1 MKERWEQVT
10 SLFAAARAMVPAQ
23 RGSFLAAACSGDD
36 KLRADVEV
44 LLAADVDD
52 SFLEHPPWAEL
63 VRPPAASLQM
73 GQRLKNRY
81 RIDAELAEGG
91 QALVYRATDELLTRP
106 VVIKVMRAEGRRNQW
121 LKTRFEQEMKALA
134 SIDHPGVVGIIDV
147 GELDDT
153 SPFLVIQ
160 YISGSSLREALSLG
174 PMPPARAREV
184 IRQMASALQAAHAAG
199 IAHRDLKPENVMLQ
213 SHDGGD
219 EIVKLIDFGI
229 AEIDRDDVS
238 PSTTTG
244 MIAGTLRYMA
254 PEQLEGKH
262 SAASDIYSMA
272 LIVCEML
279 SGRPD
284 IGSLP
289 RSIPSGARAALEA
302 ALARRPEARPS
313 DVQTWSKGLVLS
325 LGPAKPKR
333 RYTTVIVGVGA
344 LTLVAFQAMRSS
356 RSAPIP
362 VVEHIRAFTFEP
374 GIEIEPS
381 VSPDGR
387 YVVYAGGTPSR
398 VYVRQQG
405 GRPALLAT
413 PDTGPPQHR
422 PRWSPDGTRIA
433 FDADRKI
440 FVVPAVG
447 GQPRQVVGDGWSPT
461 WAPDDQRIAYAL
473 DDTIFTIDVR
483 GGLPTPLAIVI
494 EPAELTWSPDGRWI
508 ALTTGNDVWDGL
520 IHIGNIAPSRILLI
534 GADDGR
540 IVDVTDRSSM
550 NVAPTWTPDSRQLLF
565 VSNRAG
571 ARDIYQVRLG
581 ADGRPTGQPHR
592 LTTGL
597 DAHTMALSP
606 GGDRIVY
613 AMYRGRVNIWS
624 LPVRRGAPAN
634 VSDAVALTT
643 GNQLIES
650 ISVSPDRRWIYF
662 TSDRAG
668 NSDIWRIPRTGGE
681 PVQITTDVAD
691 EFMPEQSPDGAWLA
705 YYSLRHGSRDI
716 FVRPTGDGD
725 PVRLTSDPE
734 EETQPHWSPDGTKLC
749 YGQLSA
755 QSSQQSIRMIRRQGK
770 GWSAPVALHDSNGK
784 PNRFFGCVGWLPDG
798 RQLVVHDA
806 DRTMIGIMPDQGG
819 AARVIYRQDP
829 ARGLPQP
836 IWIRLEPRTGTIF
849 FRDWQ
854 SIWLIDPKSLVPR
867 QIVQFD
873 DPIRRSTRIEM
884 ESDGERVYFTLGDP
898 QSELNTARLSGLSK
912 IPN

>member
-1 MKERWEQVT
+1 MKQRWERVT
-10 SLFAAARAMVPAQ
+10 SLFAAARALDAAQ
-23 RGSFLAAACSGDD
+23 RDSFLAAACSGDD
-36 KLRADVEV
+36 PLRADVEA

-52 SFLEHPPWAEL
+52 SFLEHPPWAEI
-63 VRPPAASLQM
+63 VRPPAVTLQK
-73 GQRLKNRY
+73 GQLLKNRY

-91 QALVYRATDELLTRP
+91 QALVYRATDALLTRP

-160 YISGSSLREALSLG
+160 YIPGMSLREALSGGLMT
-174 PMPPARAREV
+174 PLRASEV
-184 IRQMASALQAAHAAG
+184 IRQMASALHAAHAAG
-199 IAHRDLKPENVMLQ
+199 IAHRDLKPENVMLH
-213 SHDGGD
+213 SHDGGE

-229 AEIDRDDVS
+229 AEIDRDEARQ
-238 PSTTTG
+238 STNTG
-244 MIAGTLRYMA
+244 IIAGTVRYMA
-254 PEQLEGKH
+254 PEQLDGRY
-262 SAASDIYSMA
+262 STASDVYSMA

-284 IGSLP
+284 LRSLP
-289 RSIPSGARAALEA
+289 RSIPSRARAALQS
-302 ALARRPEARPS
+302 ALAYRPEDRPG
-313 DVQTWSKGLVLS
+313 DVQVWSKRLAVDLA
-325 LGPAKPKR
+325 PAKSNR
-333 RYTTVIVGVGA
+333 RFAAVIAGMGA
-344 LTLVAFQAMRSS
+344 LTLAAFQAMQSS
-356 RSAPIP
+356 RTAPIP
-362 VVEHIRAFTFEP
+362 VVEDIRAFTFEP
-374 GIEIEPS
+374 GLEIEPS
-381 VSPDGR
+381 ISPDGR
-387 YVVYAGGTPSR
+387 QVACAGGTPSR
-398 VYVRQQG
+398 LYVRQQG
-405 GRPALLAT
+405 DRPIPLIT
-413 PDTGPPQHR
+413 PDTGAPQHR

-433 FDADRKI
+433 FDAGRKI
-440 FVVPAVG
+440 FVAPAHG
-447 GQPRQVVGDGWSPT
+447 GQPRQVVDDGWSPT
-461 WAPDDQRIAYAL
+461 WAPDGQRIAYAL

-483 GGLPTPLAIVI
+483 GGRPTPLAIVI

-508 ALTTGNDVWDGL
+508 ALTSGNDVWDGL

-534 GADDGR
+534 GARDGR

-550 NVAPTWTPDSRQLLF
+550 NVAPTWAPDSRQLLF
-565 VSNRAG
+565 ISNRAG
-571 ARDIYQVRLG
+571 ARDIYRLRLG
-581 ADGRPTGQPHR
+581 ADGRPAGEPHR

-597 DAHTMALSP
+597 DAHTMAISP

-624 LPVRRGAPAN
+624 LPVTDGPPAK

-643 GNQLIES
+643 GTQLIES
-650 ISVSPDRRWIYF
+650 ISVSPDHKWIYY

-668 NSDIWRIPRTGGE
+668 NSDIWRMPRTGGE

-705 YYSLRHGSRDI
+705 YYSLRYGSRDI

-725 PVRLTSDPE
+725 PVRVTTDSE

-749 YGQLSA
+749 YGQLSTRA
-755 QSSQQSIRMIRRQGK
+755 SQQSIRMVRRLEG
-770 GWSAPVALHDSNGK
+770 GWSAPVALPGADGK
-784 PNRFFGCVGWLPDG
+784 PNPLFGCVGWLPDG

-806 DRTMIGIMPDQGG
+806 ERTMIGIMPDEGG

-854 SIWLIDPKSLVPR
+854 SIWLIDPKSLVSR

-912 IPN
+912 TPD